1 MESCRPRSRKGRL
14 ALALLVLVT
23 GLLWG
28 CGPPPGPPR
37 EAMVVRVIDGDT
49 AVLESGARVR
59 FLGMDAPE
67 MERDGRP
74 K

>member
-1 MESCRPRSRKGRL
+1 
-14 ALALLVLVT
+14 
-23 GLLWG
+23 
-28 CGPPPGPPR
+28 
-37 EAMVVRVIDGDT
+37 MVVRVIDGDT
-49 AVLESGARVR
+49 AVLEGGARVR